1 MSDCVGSSGASD
13 SQTAKWRP
21 NFLDP
26 TLNNYRQSQQGDIPP
41 TALPDIT
48 TDTVMCSLMG
58 GMGGKT
64 TRVCIYTNNDD
75 HAGPSSASDH
85 DRPQKVGLC
94 DRARA
99 TTTAPVVTAVPT

>member
-13 SQTAKWRP
+13 SQTAKWSP

-41 TALPDIT
+41 TTLPDIT

-58 GMGGKT
+58 GMGGKPPSSAPIPTTT
-64 TRVCIYTNNDD
+64 TRPR
-75 HAGPSSASDH
+75 PSSASDH
-85 DRPQKVGLC
+85 DRPQKAGLC